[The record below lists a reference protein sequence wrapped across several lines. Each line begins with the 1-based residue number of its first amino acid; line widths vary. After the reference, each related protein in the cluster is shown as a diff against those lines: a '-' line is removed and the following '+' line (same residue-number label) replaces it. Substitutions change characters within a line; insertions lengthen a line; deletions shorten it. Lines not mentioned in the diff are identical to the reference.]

1 MGVAAG
7 SAAVSGFKPLVM
19 AKTPLYPICVQN
31 SSVRFRDNTTMS
43 VAGNETRN
51 LEVCASYSKD

>member
-1 MGVAAG
+1 
-7 SAAVSGFKPLVM
+7 LVM
-19 AKTPLYPICVQN
+19 AKTPLYPICVQS